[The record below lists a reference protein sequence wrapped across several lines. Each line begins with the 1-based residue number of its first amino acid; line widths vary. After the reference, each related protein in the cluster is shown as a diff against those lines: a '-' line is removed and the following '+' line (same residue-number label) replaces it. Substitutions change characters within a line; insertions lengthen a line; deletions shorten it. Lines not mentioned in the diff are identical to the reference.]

1 MDRWAPFPYEC
12 AGCWR
17 DLTDLRALWPQL
29 HRGDCEPWPKEPA
42 VQQAWQL
49 YHAGRFREAYEAGLA
64 AGGAGL
70 HCANKAEVVQARY
83 LERREAIKMA
93 RWWAVVER
101 GAALREAQPYSANAW
116 FWPTYALGLYALG
129 LSLPEAR
136 AQGLLAQ
143 VKLGLETTLRLQPR
157 HADAWLALAVY
168 HAETVAKLG
177 RRAARAQGADAATAM
192 ACFEKAQALNPESA
206 IVRVERAQGLL
217 LLEGRRRLVEAD
229 ALFAEAAVIEPLDAV
244 ERLHRELACADPVTP

>member
-12 AGCWR
+12 AACWR
-17 DLTDLRALWPQL
+17 ELTELRALWPRL
-29 HRGDCEPWPKEPA
+29 HRGDCEPWPQDEA
-42 VQQAWQL
+42 VQRAWQL
-49 YHAGRFREAYEAGLA
+49 YHAGRFREAFEAGLA

-83 LERREAIKMA
+83 LERREPIRMA

-101 GAALREAQPYSANAW
+101 GAALREQQPYSANAW

-129 LSLPEAR
+129 VSVPR
-136 AQGLLAQ
+136 AHALGLLGQ

-157 HADAWLALAVY
+157 HADALLALAVY

-177 RRAARAQGADAATAM
+177 RREARTLGADAATALRL
-192 ACFEKAQALNPESA
+192 FEQAQLFNPDSA

-217 LLEGRRRLVEAD
+217 LLEGQRRLQEAD
-229 ALFAEAAVIEPLDAV
+229 ALFAEAAAIEPLDAA
-244 ERLHRELACADPVTP
+244 ERLHRELACADLATP